1 MPPLNRMRLKAMMR
15 DATSGKIEKTRIMMT
30 AGQMKTCA
38 EWRSIQSDSRS
49 RAPMEGAARGVPGR
63 TESSEPVKTQ
73 FVMPSDRL

>member
-1 MPPLNRMRLKAMMR
+1 
-15 DATSGKIEKTRIMMT
+15 MT

-38 EWRSIQSDSRS
+38 EWLSIQLDSRS